1 MISTFHTSYK
11 IIFFFIIQ
19 RAISSQ
25 TSCGC
30 IPSEIH
36 ENFIEMMNFSLF
48 KDPIFILFTLS
59 NFATSLG
66 FNVPY
71 VYLADQAKV
80 LNLSTEQ
87 GSYLLA
93 IIGIANTFGRI
104 ILGYLSDKSWV
115 NRLWVYNVC
124 LTICGLGKLLV
135 RLLNIIKIKF
145 IIFQLRLVQLYAWI
159 FLRWLCMREYMAL
172 Q

>member
-1 MISTFHTSYK
+1 
-11 IIFFFIIQ
+11 
-19 RAISSQ
+19 
-25 TSCGC
+25 
-30 IPSEIH
+30 
-36 ENFIEMMNFSLF
+36 MNFSLF

-124 LTICGLGKLLV
+124 LTICGFGKPPLV
-135 RLLNIIKIKF
+135 APNIIKLSVNF
-145 IIFQLRLVQLYAWI
+145 IIFQLQHVQLQQLI
-159 FLRWLCMREYMAL
+159 FLRWLYL
-172 Q
+172 LLFSDL

>member
-1 MISTFHTSYK
+1 MAIKY
-11 IIFFFIIQ
+11 IFRFDLFFIDLQ
-19 RAISSQ
+19 ALPSQ
-25 TSCGC
+25 EICCGC
-30 IPSEIH
+30 IPADTH

-59 NFATSLG
+59 NFCTSLG

-80 LNLSTEQ
+80 LNLPTEEA
-87 GSYLLA
+87 SYLLS

-124 LTICGLGKLLV
+124 LALCGIGMFTLS
-135 RLLNIIKIKF
+135 I
-145 IIFQLRLVQLYAWI
+145 
-159 FLRWLCMREYMAL
+159 
-172 Q
+172 

>member
-1 MISTFHTSYK
+1 MKFFTFHITFQTTK
-11 IIFFFIIQ
+11 MFFFIIQ
-19 RAISSQ
+19 NTISSE
-25 TSCGC
+25 TSCVC
-30 IPSEIH
+30 IRSKTH
-36 ENFIEMMNFSLF
+36 ENFIKMMNFSLL
-48 KDPIFILFTLS
+48 KDPIFIWFTLS

-124 LTICGLGKLLV
+124 LTICGFGKPPLV
-135 RLLNIIKIKF
+135 PLMIYQISN
-145 IIFQLRLVQLYAWI
+145 
-159 FLRWLCMREYMAL
+159 
-172 Q
+172 